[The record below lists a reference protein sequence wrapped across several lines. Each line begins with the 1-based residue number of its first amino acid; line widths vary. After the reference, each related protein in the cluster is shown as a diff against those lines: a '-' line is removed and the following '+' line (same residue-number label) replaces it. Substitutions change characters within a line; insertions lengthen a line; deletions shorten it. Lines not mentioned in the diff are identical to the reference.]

1 MSNLDLLDRH
11 RQAISQV
18 AREFGVAELCV
29 FGSILRDDFRP
40 DSDIDFLVEFQP
52 ELRPGLFTLIR
63 LQHRLEDL
71 LGRRV
76 DLVPK
81 DGLKPAIRA
90 SVLAAARRVYAA

>member
-1 MSNLDLLDRH
+1 VSDLALLERH
-11 RQAISQV
+11 SPAISQI

-52 ELRPGLFTLIR
+52 QQRASLFTLIR

-90 SVLAAARRVYAA
+90 SVLAAAHRVYAA

>member
-1 MSNLDLLDRH
+1 MSDLALLERH
-11 RQAISQV
+11 SRAISEI
-18 AREFGVAELCV
+18 ACEFGVAELCV
-29 FGSILRDDFRP
+29 FGSILRDDFRA

-52 ELRPGLFTLIR
+52 QQRPSLFTLIR

-90 SVLAAARRVYAA
+90 SVLATAHRVYAA